1 MPLAPFTP
9 GDEMIDSRDIIE
21 RIELLQSDDERD
33 EGGTEELHQLV
44 ELADEGAAYAEDWQ
58 YGETLI
64 LDSYFVEYTREMVED
79 CGYFSHDYQGGP
91 YSAGHHEIDW
101 NAWPYRCIDWERVA
115 DEMKADYTTIMFGGC
130 TYWIRSV

>member
-9 GDEMIDSRDIIE
+9 GDEIIDSRDIIK
-21 RIELLQSDDERD
+21 RIELLESDPDRD
-33 EGGTEELHQLV
+33 EGGDEELHQLV
-44 ELADEGAAYAEDWQ
+44 ELADEGAAYEDWQ

-64 LDSYFVEYTREMVED
+64 LDSYFTDYTRNMVED
-79 CGYFSHDYQGGP
+79 CGYFPQSEPTGVP
-91 YSAGHHEIDW
+91 GHQPIDW

-115 DEMKADYTTIMFGGC
+115 DEMKVDYTTIMFGGC

>member
-21 RIELLQSDDERD
+21 RIELLESDPDRD
-33 EGGTEELHQLV
+33 EGGDEELYQLV
-44 ELADEGAAYAEDWQ
+44 ELAIVCAAYAPDWE

-64 LDSYFVEYTREMVED
+64 LDSYFEDYAREMVED
-79 CGYFSHDYQGGP
+79 CGYFPAPKPTAYRESQ
-91 YSAGHHEIDW
+91 SIDW

-115 DEMKADYTTIMFGGC
+115 DEMKADYSTIMFGGC
-130 TYWIRSV
+130 TYWIKSV